1 MRSSELAGYGF
12 RTWLAFNRKS
22 EPTLMLAV
30 PSRPGAY
37 VIRCCKDYSRKV
49 GRSDILYFGSAT
61 NQQGLK
67 HRLRQYFHPGPTQR
81 TNLRIL
87 ALVGD
92 SSDYEVS
99 VSQTDSAPEAKF
111 LEARLLEQ
119 YESEHGELP
128 PENKRH

>member
-1 MRSSELAGYGF
+1 MRSSQLVGF
-12 RTWLAFNRKS
+12 GAWQQFNRS
-22 EPTLMLAV
+22 GERALMLSL
-30 PSRPGAY
+30 PNRPGVYA
-37 VIRCCKDYSRKV
+37 IRYCKDYPRRIGS
-49 GRSDILYFGSAT
+49 SDILYFGSAT

-87 ALVGD
+87 AMVGD
-92 SSDYEVS
+92 CFDYEVS